1 MKTRDVMNDDI
12 SGKKHCMY
20 YENFR
25 RQDGLRLLHDRVDIQ
40 QVERG
45 KS

>member
-1 MKTRDVMNDDI
+1 MKAQDGMNDDI
-12 SGKKHCMY
+12 DGKKHCIY
-20 YENFR
+20 YENFG